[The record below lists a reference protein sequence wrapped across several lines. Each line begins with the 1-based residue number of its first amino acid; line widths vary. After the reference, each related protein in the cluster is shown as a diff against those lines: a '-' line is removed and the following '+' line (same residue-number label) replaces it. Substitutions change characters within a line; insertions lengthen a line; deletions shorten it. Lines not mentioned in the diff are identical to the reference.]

1 MRRGSG
7 GWATGM
13 RFGGQRNR
21 YPEEYA
27 LLKAERDGE
36 YHEQPEAFMES

>member
-1 MRRGSG
+1 
-7 GWATGM
+7 M

-27 LLKAERDGE
+27 LLKAERDDE